1 MLTIE
6 NIRNPVFSNNE
17 GTAIDCLIKFEEF
30 SEEHPFNATSFDS
43 MEHGRLAYQRIMA
56 GEFGEI
62 GEFVEYLPIPVSANA
77 ANNQPATT
85 GSQDL

>member
-17 GTAIDCLIKFEEF
+17 GTAIDCFIKFAEF
-30 SEEHPFNATSFDS
+30 TEEHPFNATSFDTE
-43 MEHGRLAYQRIMA
+43 EHGRQAYQRIMS

-62 GEFVEYLPIPVSANA
+62 GEFIEFLPTPVA

-85 GSQDL
+85 GTQDL

>member
-17 GTAIDCLIKFEEF
+17 GTAITCFVKFAEF
-30 SEEHPFNATSFDS
+30 EEEHPFNATSFDP

-62 GEFVEYLPIPVSANA
+62 GEFVEYIPISVS
-77 ANNQPATT
+77 ANNQPQST
-85 GSQDL
+85 GSQVL

>member
-1 MLTIE
+1 MFTIE
-6 NIRNPVFSNNE
+6 NIRNPVFSNDE
-17 GTAIDCLIKFEEF
+17 RTAIDCLIKFEEF
-30 SEEHPFNATSFDS
+30 SEELPFNATSFDS

-62 GEFVEYLPIPVSANA
+62 GEFVEYIPVSANTT
-77 ANNQPATT
+77 NNQPQTT

>member
-6 NIRNPVFSNNE
+6 YIRNPVFSNAE
-17 GTAIDCLIKFEEF
+17 GTAIDCLIKFAEF
-30 SEEHPFNATSFDS
+30 AEEHPFNATSYDS
-43 MEHGRLAYQRIMA
+43 MEHGRQAYERLMA

-62 GEFVEYLPIPVSANA
+62 GEFVEYLPIPVSANTV
-77 ANNQPATT
+77 NNQPTTT

>member
-1 MLTIE
+1 MFTIE

-30 SEEHPFNATSFDS
+30 SEEHPFNATSFDV
-43 MEHGRLAYQRIMA
+43 MEHGKQAYQRIMA

-62 GEFVEYLPIPVSANA
+62 GEFVECIPVSINA
-77 ANNQPATT
+77 ANNQPSTT

>member
-17 GTAIDCLIKFEEF
+17 GTAITCFVKFAEF
-30 SEEHPFNATSFDS
+30 EEEHPFNATSYDS

-62 GEFVEYLPIPVSANA
+62 GEFVEYLPIPVSAN
-77 ANNQPATT
+77 NQPVTT